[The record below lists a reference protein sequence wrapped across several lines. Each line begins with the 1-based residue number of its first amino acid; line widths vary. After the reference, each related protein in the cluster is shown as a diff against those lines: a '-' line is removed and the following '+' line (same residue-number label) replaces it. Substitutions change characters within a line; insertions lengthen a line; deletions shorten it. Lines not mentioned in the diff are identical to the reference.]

1 MIAELKIT
9 FQNRPDNLLQIVQ
22 TTFHNHNVTLQTI
35 INNTIYHN
43 SPLYHNC
50 FVHGF
55 QATDATLLFQVIG
68 NDLLIHIEIP
78 PTNNLFVSLRAKVN
92 AYYRNLI
99 GQLKNYNISIDK
111 IEQEVMIMSEDSYI
125 FVGKIPNKNKDF
137 AKQLYKD
144 KFRIIIVPTVLLLL
158 NIFAKY
164 LQLIDKI
171 ETAVAGFISVFIG
184 LIIWYGLDYFLISK
198 DDYFKFEPINE

>member
-1 MIAELKIT
+1 MITELKLT
-9 FQNRPDNLLQIVQ
+9 FQNRPNNLLQIVQ
-22 TTFHNHNVTLQTI
+22 TTFQNHNVALQTI

-43 SPLYHNC
+43 RPLYHNC

-55 QATDATLLFQVIG
+55 QATDATLLFQIIG

-99 GQLKNYNISIDK
+99 GQLKNNNISIDK

-125 FVGKIPNKNKDF
+125 LIGKIPNKNKEF
-137 AKQLYKD
+137 VKQLDKD

-158 NIFAKY
+158 NIGAKY
-164 LQLIDKI
+164 LKLIDKI
-171 ETAVAGFISVFIG
+171 ETAIAGLLSVFLG
-184 LIIWYGLDYFLISK
+184 LIIWYGLDYFMLSK
-198 DDYFKFEPINE
+198 DTSFKFEPINE